1 MIYKNE
7 RQAIL
12 MFQDGTY
19 FEGIG
24 IGATKKVSGE
34 ITFST
39 IPGSGYIEALTD
51 PTFKNQII
59 LFTYPSIGNYGVP
72 DKIRDEYGIPRHF
85 ESDSIKL
92 KAIIV
97 NEYCKIPSHYES
109 VKVLEDW
116 LIEEDIPGIQWIDTR
131 MITQMFVK
139 EGSKLGLLQ
148 VLDIG
153 QSPNIN
159 ELKKEVQNIEDPAKK
174 NIISSVSTKKLKKF
188 TPIDSRGT
196 VIIYDLGVKN
206 NVIRTL
212 LFKNYEVIL
221 VPHLY
226 DYEMIMELN
235 PNGIIIPNG
244 PGNPNIL
251 KSSIDLAKKLIENNI
266 PTMGIGLGHNI
277 IGIAAGGTCYKMIA
291 EHRGG
296 RTTVQNITNHHHI
309 TFQNHGYCIKDFQKN
324 GFKELY
330 HDKDDR
336 TNDGLI
342 HESKPI
348 FSVAFNPEASPGAVD
363 LREPVFDI
371 FLKFMEVN

>member
-39 IPGSGYIEALTD
+39 IPGSGYVEVLTD
-51 PTFKNQII
+51 PTFKNQIV

-72 DKIRDEYGIPRHF
+72 DKIRDEYGILRQF

-92 KAIIV
+92 KGIIV

-109 VKVLEDW
+109 VKTLEDW

-131 MITQMFVK
+131 MITQIFVQ

-148 VLDIG
+148 VFDSG
-153 QSPNIN
+153 QNPNIN
-159 ELKKEVQNIEDPAKK
+159 ELKKEVQNIKDPT
-174 NIISSVSTKKLKKF
+174 NLNPISSVSTKKLKKF

-196 VIIYDLGVKN
+196 VVIYDLGVKN
-206 NVIRTL
+206 NIIRTL
-212 LFKNYEVIL
+212 LYKNLEVIL
-221 VPHLY
+221 VPYLY
-226 DYEMIMELN
+226 DHNMIKDLN
-235 PNGIIIPNG
+235 PNGIILPSG

-251 KSSIDLAKKLIENNI
+251 KPAIELAKKLIESDI

-277 IGIAAGGTCYKMIA
+277 MGIAAGGICYKMTA

-296 RTTVQNITNHHHI
+296 RTTVQNATNHHFI
-309 TFQNHGYCIKDFQKN
+309 TFQNHAYCVRDFHKN

-330 HDKDDR
+330 HDKDDK
-336 TNDGLI
+336 TNEGLI

-348 FSVAFNPEASPGAVD
+348 FSVAFNPEASPGALD
-363 LREPVFDI
+363 LKEPVFDI
-371 FLKFMEVN
+371 FLKFMEV

>member
-12 MFQDGTY
+12 MFQDGTF

-34 ITFST
+34 ITFSA
-39 IPGSGYIEALTD
+39 IPGSGYVEILTD
-51 PTFKNQII
+51 STFKNQIV

-72 DKIRDEYGIPRHF
+72 DKIKDEYGILRQF

-92 KAIIV
+92 KGLIV
-97 NEYCKIPSHYES
+97 NEYCDMPSHYES
-109 VKVLEDW
+109 VKTLEDW

-131 MITQMFVK
+131 MITQMFVE

-148 VLDIG
+148 VFDSG
-153 QSPNIN
+153 QNPNID
-159 ELKKEVQNIEDPAKK
+159 ELKKEVQNFEDPVNQ
-174 NIISSVSTKKLKKF
+174 NIISRVSTKKLKKF
-188 TPIDSRGT
+188 TPVDSRGT

-212 LFKNYEVIL
+212 LYKNFEVIL
-221 VPHLY
+221 VPYLY
-226 DYEMIMELN
+226 DYDMIMELN

-251 KSSIDLAKKLIENNI
+251 KQPIELAKKLIENNI

-277 IGIAAGGTCYKMIA
+277 IGITAGGTCYKMTA

-296 RTTVQNITNHHHI
+296 RTTVQNATNHHHI
-309 TFQNHGYCIKDFQKN
+309 TFQNHAYSIKDFQKN

-336 TNDGLI
+336 TNEGLI

-348 FSVAFNPEASPGAVD
+348 FSVAFNPEASPGALD
-363 LREPVFDI
+363 MKELI
-371 FLKFMEVN
+371 FNKFIKLMEV